1 MELLDLGTKVFM
13 KGFYVEGEG
22 EGTVIL
28 LPRRKASKSVTFL
41 ETTEETYKKLVR
53 QLDVQEAECFD
64 YHHGTRHI
72 VRRTQRNLDQRV
84 SWKVYKRDNYT
95 CRYCGVSGVPM
106 SYDHVFLWEKGGDN
120 TVENGVCA
128 CKKCNQARGNTDYAE
143 WLDGAY
149 YKELKKNLSPEVIEK
164 NEDLRFVYMTFSPRI
179 SKRKR

>member
-1 MELLDLGTKVFM
+1 MKLLDLGTKVFM
-13 KGFYVEGEG
+13 KGFYVEGKG
-22 EGTVIL
+22 KGTVVLI
-28 LPRRKASKSVTFL
+28 PQNKEPKSIDFMS
-41 ETTEETYKKLVR
+41 TTEDSYKTIVK

-95 CRYCGVSGVPM
+95 CRYCGIDGVPM
-106 SYDHVFLWEKGGDN
+106 SYDHIFLWELGGDN

-128 CKKCNQARGNTDYAE
+128 CKNCNQRRGNTDYTDWIE
-143 WLDGAY
+143 GPY
-149 YKELKKNLSPEVIEK
+149 YAAMKHNLSPEVIQA
-164 NEDLRFVYMTFSPRI
+164 NDDLKFVYKTFSPRI